1 MTELTTLYT
10 IVEQSFDALKQQLVG
25 KDETVIEESVEDWA
39 ETLAD
44 DPQVANLLARLSRS
58 MGTVALVNYADI
70 VFKIVHKAYPRLNV
84 TV

>member
-39 ETLAD
+39 ETLGD
-44 DPQVANLLARLSRS
+44 DPQVANLLTGLSRR
-58 MGTVALVNYADI
+58 MGNAALVHYAEI
-70 VFKIVHKAYPRLNV
+70 VFKIVHKAYPDLDV
-84 TV
+84 IV